1 VRSPEN
7 CSVCLRSMN
16 FFSIDARQVREW
28 KPTRNITH
36 KKIDANGWF
45 SEVPY
50 SPHDGN
56 EHEYRLWRKSCS
68 HLPAQRVHLRLLKE
82 EYPGLFPVLSH
93 RSSLPTP
100 RGPSLLSPA
109 FGLNATCGHV
119 EPRGSGSW
127 SLYYYLSNIA
137 AKRVLVIVSGRDL
150 KECVILGFQFLK
162 KSSGCYTPLRIGA
175 SRVHVD
181 GPV

>member
-1 VRSPEN
+1 
-7 CSVCLRSMN
+7 MN